1 MQVELNIKNIEEFIL
16 SDNFRNFLMSNT
28 TDFGTAAF
36 IMQTLLEKVDEL
48 KENK

>member
-36 IMQTLLEKVDEL
+36 IMQALLEKVDEL